1 MAYSELTRRYFEA
14 TPGAGVLTGRGVARG
29 AAGSR
34 TKGTWVQFDIQCDA
48 AAPDR
53 PIAAVRFL
61 CFGCPHTIAVSSWVA
76 EQGVGRR
83 AAPALPEDV
92 HALQRRFAVPVE
104 KLGRL
109 LVVED
114 AWRAAVAAVDGAQ

>member
-14 TPGAGVLTGRGVARG
+14 APASGVLAGRSVARG

-34 TKGTWVQFDIQCDA
+34 AKGTWVQFDVQVGLTRN
-48 AAPDR
+48 DR
-53 PIAAVRFL
+53 TITAVRFL

-76 EQGVGRR
+76 EQGVGRS
-83 AAPALPEDV
+83 AAPDLPEDI

-114 AWRAAVAAVDGAQ
+114 AWRAAIAAIDGDP